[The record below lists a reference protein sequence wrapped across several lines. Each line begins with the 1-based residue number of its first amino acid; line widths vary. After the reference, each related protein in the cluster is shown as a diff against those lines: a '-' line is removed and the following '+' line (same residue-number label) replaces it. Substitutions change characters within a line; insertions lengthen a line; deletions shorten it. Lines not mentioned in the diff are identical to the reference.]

1 MLELSDDAVEAL
13 REMGTVRFV
22 AHDAGDG
29 EADIEIEAAD
39 EPEEHDVVVERGDVR
54 VFLDPTAVDV
64 LDDQVLEVEP
74 HGDHVHFGFS
84 PQAS

>member
-39 EPEEHDVVVERGDVR
+39 EPEERDVVVERGDVR
-54 VFLDPTAVDV
+54 VFLDPTAAEV
-64 LDDQVLEVEP
+64 LADQVLEVEP

-84 PQAS
+84 PQA